1 MKMKN
6 LISRIMVVIIIMTI
20 LAKVTS
26 YYGQTVYHDRLIEG
40 NGSNASLVSG
50 FGLLGMH
57 IFSFLMTMFQGS
69 ILSIVGW
76 RLGKLGSRYRPAKF
90 GSYIVIILM
99 LILAIVCVI
108 DLSNNLLLLFQ
119 VSGGL

>member
-1 MKMKN
+1 MKH
-6 LISRIMVVIIIMTI
+6 LISRLMAIIIMVTI

-40 NGSNASLVSG
+40 NSSNASLVSG

-57 IFSFLMTMFQGS
+57 IFSFLIIMLQGS
-69 ILSIVGW
+69 VLSLVGW
-76 RLGKLGSRYRPAKF
+76 QLRKLSSRCRLAKF
-90 GSYIVIILM
+90 GLYIVIILM
-99 LILAIVCVI
+99 LILMVVCVI
-108 DLSNNLLLLFQ
+108 DLSNNLLLLYQ